1 MKFSSKTFV
10 VLVLVLGLLAS
21 VVGCAAPST
30 PTATPTTTASPTA
43 SPTPTPTQP
52 PAKDIIIGVV
62 APLTGEAATFGKSTQ
77 EGAELAAAEWNAKGG
92 INGSTIVL
100 KIADDK
106 GDPTEGAAAFTR
118 LIDQEKVVAIVG
130 TVMSKV
136 SLAGAPICQAKKIP
150 MISPTSTNEKV
161 TLVGDFIFRACFIDN
176 FQGVVGAAFAYN
188 NLKVTKAACLFDVGN
203 DYTKGLSESFRD
215 AFVKLGGE
223 VVGFEAH
230 PTGATDFNAQL
241 TKILASNPG
250 LIYISDY
257 YNDVGLITKQAR
269 ALGYKG
275 FFLGGDGWDSPEL
288 VKIGGD
294 AVEGGFFTNH
304 FSKDDT
310 RPEVQ
315 EFVKNY
321 TTKYGAAPDA
331 LAALAYDASNLM
343 FDAIKRAGSTDG
355 AAIRDAMA
363 KANFKAVSGTITFDA
378 NRNPIKAAVIIEIKG
393 GQQAYKATV
402 QP

>member
-1 MKFSSKTFV
+1 MRTAR
-10 VLVLVLGLLAS
+10 VLLIFALITGLVFFGVS
-21 VVGCAAPST
+21 CGGST
-30 PTATPTTTASPTA
+30 T
-43 SPTPTPTQP
+43 SPTPTSSPSPTTSSPSPTP

-62 APLTGEAATFGKSTQ
+62 APLTGDSATFGKSTQ
-77 EGAELAAAEWNAKGG
+77 EGAELATAEWNAKGG
-92 INGSTIVL
+92 INGSQIVL

-106 GDPTEGAAAFTR
+106 SDPTEGAAGITR
-118 LIDQEKVVAIVG
+118 LIEQDKIVG
-130 TVMSKV
+130 EIGTVQSKV
-136 SLAGAPICQAKKIP
+136 SLAIAPILQAKKIP

-176 FQGVVGAAFAYN
+176 FQGVVGAAFAYD

-203 DYTKGLSESFRD
+203 DYTKGLAENFRD
-215 AFVKLGGE
+215 AFTKLGGTI
-223 VVGFEAH
+223 VGFEAH

-241 TKILASNPG
+241 TKIIAAGPE

-257 YNDVGLITKQAR
+257 YNDVGLICKQAR
-269 ALGYKG
+269 ALGYTG
-275 FFLGGDGWDSPEL
+275 FFLGGDGWDSADL

-315 EFVKNY
+315 AFVKDY
-321 TTKYGAAPDA
+321 TAKFGAPPDA
-331 LAALAYDASNLM
+331 LAALAYDAANLM
-343 FDAIKRAGSTDG
+343 FDAISRAKSTDG
-355 AAIRDAMA
+355 TAIRDAL
-363 KANFKAVSGTITFDA
+363 KVANFKAVSGTIKFDA

-393 GQQAYKATV
+393 GQQTYKATV

>member
-1 MKFSSKTFV
+1 VRTARVLLVFALIMGV
-10 VLVLVLGLLAS
+10 VFFGVSCG
-21 VVGCAAPST
+21 GGT
-30 PTATPTTTASPTA
+30 TTTTPTTQPPTTQP
-43 SPTPTPTQP
+43 PTTQP
-52 PAKDIIIGVV
+52 PAKDIIVGVV
-62 APLTGEAATFGKSTQ
+62 APLTGDSATFGKSTQ

-92 INGSTIVL
+92 INGSQIVL
-100 KIADDK
+100 KMADDK
-106 GDPTEGAAAFTR
+106 SDPTEGAAGITR
-118 LIDQEKVVAIVG
+118 LIEQEKIVAEIG
-130 TVMSKV
+130 TVQSKV
-136 SLAGAPICQAKKIP
+136 SLAIAPILQAKKIP

-176 FQGVVGAAFAYN
+176 FQGVVGAAFAYD

-203 DYTKGLSESFRD
+203 DYTKGLAENFRD
-215 AFVKLGGE
+215 AFIKLGGTI
-223 VVGFEAH
+223 VGFEAH

-241 TKILASNPG
+241 TTIIAAGPE

-257 YNDVGLITKQAR
+257 YNDVGLICKQAR

-275 FFLGGDGWDSPEL
+275 FFLGGDGWDSADL

-315 EFVKNY
+315 AFVKDY
-321 TTKYGAAPDA
+321 TAKFGAAPDA
-331 LAALAYDASNLM
+331 LAALAYDAANLM
-343 FDAIKRAGSTDG
+343 FDAINRAKSTDG
-355 AAIRDAMA
+355 TAIRDALKA
-363 KANFKAVSGTITFDA
+363 ANFKAVSGTIKFDA

-393 GQQAYKATV
+393 GQQTYKATV

>member
-1 MKFSSKTFV
+1 MRTAR
-10 VLVLVLGLLAS
+10 VLLIFALITGLVFFGVS
-21 VVGCAAPST
+21 CGGG
-30 PTATPTTTASPTA
+30 TT
-43 SPTPTPTQP
+43 SPTPTSSPSPTTSSPSPTP

-62 APLTGEAATFGKSTQ
+62 APLTGDSATFGKSTQ
-77 EGAELAAAEWNAKGG
+77 EGVELAQAEWNAKGG
-92 INGSTIVL
+92 INGSQIVL
-100 KIADDK
+100 KLADDK
-106 GDPTEGAAAFTR
+106 SDPTEGAAGITR
-118 LIDQEKVVAIVG
+118 LIEQEKIVG
-130 TVMSKV
+130 EIGTVQSKV
-136 SLAGAPICQAKKIP
+136 SLAIAPILQAKKIP

-176 FQGVVGAAFAYN
+176 FQGVVGAAFAYD

-203 DYTKGLSESFRD
+203 DYTKGLAENFRD
-215 AFVKLGGE
+215 AFIKLGGTI
-223 VVGFEAH
+223 VGFEAH

-241 TKILASNPG
+241 TKIIAAGPE
-250 LIYISDY
+250 LIYLSDY
-257 YNDVGLITKQAR
+257 YQDVGLICKQAR

-275 FFLGGDGWDSPEL
+275 FFLGGDGWDSADL

-315 EFVKNY
+315 AFVKDY
-321 TTKYGAAPDA
+321 AAKFGAPPDA
-331 LAALAYDASNLM
+331 LAALAYDAANLM
-343 FDAIKRAGSTDG
+343 FDAINRAKSTDG
-355 AAIRDAMA
+355 TAIRDALKVA
-363 KANFKAVSGTITFDA
+363 DFKAISGTIKFDA

-393 GQQAYKATV
+393 GQQTYKATV